1 MNLGLY
7 ANNYLKSGE
16 RVLGQAL
23 HVLLLVDKQPVLPVS
38 LQLAGQ
44 GGLYQYRDLQENHHL
59 IKIFRELALI
69 QKV

>member
-1 MNLGLY
+1 MSLGLY
-7 ANNYLKSGE
+7 VNNYLKLGE

-23 HVLLLVDKQPVLPVS
+23 HVLLLVDKQSVLPVS

-44 GGLYQYRDLQENHHL
+44 GGLYQHKDLQENHHL